1 MLTNLGRL
9 WLAGVKVDWKA
20 FHKDERRQR
29 LSLPTYPFERR
40 HYWVSPSPALLNGQS
55 IAQGVEE
62 ESGEEDGNG
71 QPEAVQYS
79 RPNLLNEYVAPKTE
93 VERRIADIWQEVLG
107 VEQVGLHDNF
117 YDLGGHSLMG
127 MQLLSRLR
135 EAFPLDISVSDFFDA
150 LTVEELAKR
159 IEELL
164 VKKVEELPEEEVQR
178 LIAN

>member
-1 MLTNLGRL
+1 
-9 WLAGVKVDWKA
+9 
-20 FHKDERRQR
+20 
-29 LSLPTYPFERR
+29 
-40 HYWVSPSPALLNGQS
+40 
-55 IAQGVEE
+55 
-62 ESGEEDGNG
+62 
-71 QPEAVQYS
+71 
-79 RPNLLNEYVAPKTE
+79 LNEYVAPKTE

-150 LTVEELAKR
+150 LTIEELAKR